1 MKNESGGFKELLKN
15 GGFQGFLWT
24 QFLGAL
30 NDNLYKMIVSMRAV
44 HVAASTG
51 TEYVA
56 IALAVFVIPFF
67 LFSGYSGQLADR
79 LSKRSVLIGV
89 KVFEIGVML
98 GGIAVFFST
107 RIEWMLV
114 ILFLMALHST
124 IFSPAKYGIV
134 PEMLPDKDL
143 SRANALL
150 EMTTFVAIVMGTSLG
165 ALLFNMWKGAPWK
178 MGVVMLGVAVV
189 GFLASLRIPKVK
201 PSGATAPFNFNP
213 FGEVV
218 TGTRHLLKDRPLW
231 LTVIAISYFWFLG
244 ALFQSD
250 LLMMGAETMHL
261 DDLNVGLMVTSLAI
275 GIGFGSMLAG
285 RLSGDKVEIGLVPLG
300 SVFMGL
306 SAIFVSRSAHS
317 FTLEVIALVLLGV
330 SSGLFIVPL
339 NAYLQQRSENEE
351 KGRMIATNNFY
362 NTLGLLL
369 ASAVLW
375 GLHDKLH
382 FAPEKLILWCG
393 LVTLVAT
400 VFLIRAVPEFLMR
413 FILWMTM
420 HTIYRMKIIGRENIP
435 LRGAALLVSNHV
447 THLDGFFIAACMQR
461 FVRFMV
467 WKVFCDMKVI
477 GALLRFSKAIPAGTT
492 GPRDVVASIRAAR
505 EKLKEGHV
513 VCIFAEGSISRT
525 GNLLPF
531 KRGLEKIVDGLDVPI
546 IPVHLDGLWGSVFS
560 FEGGRFFWKW
570 PKRFPFPMTVSFGAP
585 MPSNSDAHQVRQAIA
600 GLASDAVMDRKSRQ
614 DLLHLRFIRAARK
627 NWSRFAMADSTGRE
641 LTYGRALTAAVMIAR
656 WARGISKGRL
666 ADARG
671 SEALGRRSTP
681 MHADDAQARGSEA
694 LQSRD
699 PKGAVTA
706 VGVLLPSSCGGALAN
721 IGLTMAGIVPVNLNF
736 TAGPE
741 AMASAI
747 EQCGIKTIVT
757 SRVFLEKAGIAEMPG
772 MVYIEDIFASG
783 GKTSAFLMA
792 RFAPKWMIASKC
804 DPDSLAT
811 IIFSSGSTGTPKG
824 VMLSHYNLISNIEAM
839 VQVFWLTP
847 DDRIIGVLPF
857 FHSFGFTVTIWLPL
871 ISGSGVAYHANPTD
885 AKVIGEIVQKYK
897 GTLLLSTPTFCM
909 GYSRKCTRE
918 QFASLRY
925 VLVGAEKLRDSV
937 RKTFEDAFGLELLEG
952 YGCTEMSPVV
962 AVNAPGYEAGKDSQA
977 GTKAGTV
984 GHPLPGVT
992 VMIADPDTLEELGGN
1007 REGLL
1012 LVRGANRMLGYLGQP
1027 ELTDSVLFGEWY
1039 RTGDLAIIDDE
1050 GFIRI
1055 TDRLSRFS
1063 KIGGEMVPHL
1073 KIEEAVHELFD
1084 DFACAVTGIPD
1095 ERRGERIALLFTRE
1109 DVEPAEVWRR
1119 LSETELPKLWVPK
1132 RENIYRVGSLPTL
1145 GTGKADLR
1153 GIRAMAVELAAR
1165 SEVKVA
1171 AD

>member
-1 MKNESGGFKELLKN
+1 MKNESGGFRELLKN

-30 NDNLYKMIVSMRAV
+30 NDNLYKTIVAMRAV
-44 HVAASTG
+44 HIAGAQG
-51 TEYVA
+51 GAQYVA
-56 IALAVFVIPFF
+56 ISLGVFVIPFF

-79 LSKRSVLIGV
+79 LSKRSVLIAV
-89 KVFEIGVML
+89 KIFEIGVMA
-98 GGIAVFFST
+98 GGIAVFFSD

-150 EMTTFVAIVMGTSLG
+150 EMTTFVAIVLGTAGGGFLFQSWHDDAWRMGVAMLAVSIIGFMTSLKIPHVKASTSGTS
-165 ALLFNMWKGAPWK
+165 FDW
-178 MGVVMLGVAVV
+178 
-189 GFLASLRIPKVK
+189 
-201 PSGATAPFNFNP
+201 NP
-213 FGEVV
+213 FGEVII
-218 TGTRHLLKDRPLW
+218 GTKQLLKDRPLL
-231 LTVIAISYFWFLG
+231 LTVVGISYFWLLG
-244 ALFQSD
+244 AIVQSA
-250 LLMMGAETMHL
+250 LLLVGSETMRVDESHI
-261 DDLNVGLMVTSLAI
+261 SLLLAATAI
-275 GIGFGSMLAG
+275 GIGLGSLLAG

-300 SVFMGL
+300 AIFMGL
-306 SAIFVSRSAHS
+306 SGIMVAAAAHS
-317 FTLEVIALVLLGV
+317 FAFEITALALLGIA
-330 SSGLFIVPL
+330 SGIFAVPL
-339 NAYLQQRSENEE
+339 NAYLQQRSESDA

-362 NTLGLLL
+362 NTLGLLI
-369 ASAVLW
+369 SATALLV
-375 GLHDKLH
+375 LHDKLH
-382 FAPEKLILWCG
+382 IAPERLIFWCS
-393 LVTLVAT
+393 VITLGAT
-400 VFLIRAVPEFLMR
+400 VYIVRVVPEFLIR
-413 FILWMTM
+413 FIMWMTV
-420 HTIYRMKIIGRENIP
+420 HTIYKIKIVGRENIP
-435 LRGAALLVSNHV
+435 LRGAALMVSNHV
-447 THLDGFFIAACMQR
+447 THMDGFFIAACMQR

-477 GALLRFSKAIPAGTT
+477 GPLLKFAKAIPAGTT

-505 EKLKEGHV
+505 EQLKAGHV
-513 VCIFAEGSISRT
+513 VCIFSEGSISRT

-531 KRGLEKIVDGLDVPI
+531 KRGMEKIVDGLDVPI
-546 IPVHLDGLWGSVFS
+546 IPVHLDGLWGSIFS

-570 PKRFPFPMTVSFGAP
+570 PKRIPYPFTISFGSP

-600 GLASDAVMDRKSRQ
+600 GLASDAVMNRKSKT

-641 LTYGRALTAAVMIAR
+641 LTYGKALTGSIIVSR
-656 WARGISKGRL
+656 WAKKL
-666 ADARG
+666 N
-671 SEALGRRSTP
+671 
-681 MHADDAQARGSEA
+681 Q
-694 LQSRD
+694 
-699 PKGAVTA
+699 PKI
-706 VGVLLPSSCGGALAN
+706 GVLLPSSCAGSLVN
-721 IGLTMAGIVPVNLNF
+721 IGITMSGSVPVNLNF

-747 EQCGIKTIVT
+747 EQCSITTIVT
-757 SRVFLEKAGIAEMPG
+757 SRVFLEKAGIAAMPG
-772 MVYIEDIFASG
+772 LVYVEDIFAGG

-792 RFAPKWMIASKC
+792 RFAPKWMIAAKS

-885 AKVIGEIVQKYK
+885 AKIIGEITQKYK

-909 GYSRKCTRE
+909 GYTRKCTRE
-918 QFASLRY
+918 QLSSLRY

-962 AVNAPGYEAGKDSQA
+962 AVNAPGYEAGKDSQV
-977 GTKAGTV
+977 GTKSGTV

-992 VMIADPDTLEELGGN
+992 VKIVDPETMVELGGN
-1007 REGLL
+1007 QEGLL
-1012 LVRGANRMLGYLGQP
+1012 LVRGANRMLGYLGQE
-1027 ELTDSVLFGEWY
+1027 ELTKSALCDDWY

-1095 ERRGERIALLFTRE
+1095 ERRGERLALLFTRE
-1109 DVEPAEVWRR
+1109 DVEPAVLWKR

-1132 RENIYRVGSLPTL
+1132 RENIYRVESLPTL

-1153 GIRAMAVELAAR
+1153 GIRAMAVTLAEREIAGR
-1165 SEVKVA
+1165 EVTVA
-1171 AD
+1171 VE